1 MDNVAVD
8 RLVGPEEIA
17 IYLGV
22 NNGQAV
28 MRLMRKGTIPAKK
41 IAGKWRTKFAWVDDA
56 LRREAVK
63 R

>member
-8 RLVGPEEIA
+8 RLVGPKELA
-17 IYLGV
+17 VYLGV
-22 NNGQAV
+22 NNSQAV

-41 IAGKWRTKFAWVDDA
+41 IAGKWRSKIEWIDDA
-56 LRREAVK
+56 IRREAIK